1 MAEVIKQL
9 LKRLKIE
16 FVAVWCLVLLL
27 VVCYEVGL
35 FTEGIFVGD
44 VRMDYILTTI
54 GILLTIVMI
63 PLSLRLFNLNL
74 VKRISKLS
82 TFEALKSYR
91 RWSEVRL
98 SLLLVAALLNM
109 SIYYLTLNTTGLFCS
124 LMALLATFFC
134 IPTKERLFKE
144 LDLNDITI

>member
-27 VVCYEVGL
+27 VVCYEAGI
-35 FTEGIFVGD
+35 FTEGLFVGD
-44 VRMDYILTTI
+44 ARMDYILTTI

-74 VKRISKLS
+74 VKRITKLS

-98 SLLLVAALLNM
+98 ALLLVAALLNM

-134 IPTKERLFKE
+134 FPTKERLLKE

>member
-1 MAEVIKQL
+1 MVEVIKQL

-63 PLSLRLFNLNL
+63 PLSLRIFNLNL

-134 IPTKERLFKE
+134 IPTKERLLKE

>member
-1 MAEVIKQL
+1 M
-9 LKRLKIE
+9 
-16 FVAVWCLVLLL
+16 
-27 VVCYEVGL
+27 
-35 FTEGIFVGD
+35 GD

-54 GILLTIVMI
+54 GIMLTIVMI

-82 TFEALKSYR
+82 TFEALISYR

-98 SLLLVAALLNM
+98 ALLLVAALLNM

-134 IPTKERLFKE
+134 IPTKERLLKE

>member
-1 MAEVIKQL
+1 MVEVIKQL

-27 VVCYEVGL
+27 VVCYEAGI
-35 FTEGIFVGD
+35 FTEGVFVGD
-44 VRMDYILTTI
+44 ARMDYILTTI

-98 SLLLVAALLNM
+98 ALLLVAALLNM

-134 IPTKERLFKE
+134 IPTKERLLKE

>member
-27 VVCYEVGL
+27 VVCYETGIFSEGL
-35 FTEGIFVGD
+35 FVGD
-44 VRMDYILTTI
+44 ARMDYILTTI

-91 RWSEVRL
+91 RWSEVRMA
-98 SLLLVAALLNM
+98 LLLVAALLNM

-124 LMALLATFFC
+124 LMALLATLFC
-134 IPTKERLFKE
+134 IPTKERLLKE

>member
-1 MAEVIKQL
+1 MVEVIKQL

-27 VVCYEVGL
+27 VVCYEAGI
-35 FTEGIFVGD
+35 FTEGLFVGD
-44 VRMDYILTTI
+44 ARMDYILTTI

-98 SLLLVAALLNM
+98 ALLLVAALLNM

-134 IPTKERLFKE
+134 IPTKERLLKE

>member
-1 MAEVIKQL
+1 MVEVIKQL

-124 LMALLATFFC
+124 LMALLATLFC
-134 IPTKERLFKE
+134 IPSIERLLKE
-144 LDLNDITI
+144 LRIA

>member
-63 PLSLRLFNLNL
+63 PLSLRIFNLNL

-134 IPTKERLFKE
+134 IPTKERLLKE

>member
-27 VVCYEVGL
+27 VVCYEAGI
-35 FTEGIFVGD
+35 FTEGVFVGD
-44 VRMDYILTTI
+44 ARMDYILTTI

-98 SLLLVAALLNM
+98 ALLLVAALLNM

-134 IPTKERLFKE
+134 IPTKERLLKE

>member
-1 MAEVIKQL
+1 MVKVIKQL

-98 SLLLVAALLNM
+98 ALLLVAALLNM

-134 IPTKERLFKE
+134 IPTKERLLKE

>member
-91 RWSEVRL
+91 RWSGVRL

-134 IPTKERLFKE
+134 IPTKERLLKE

>member
-1 MAEVIKQL
+1 MVEVIKQL

-27 VVCYEVGL
+27 VVCYEAGI

-63 PLSLRLFNLNL
+63 PLSLRIFNLNL

-124 LMALLATFFC
+124 LMALLATLFC
-134 IPTKERLFKE
+134 IPSIERLLKE

>member
-82 TFEALKSYR
+82 TFEALISYR

-98 SLLLVAALLNM
+98 ALLLVAALLNM

-134 IPTKERLFKE
+134 IPTKERLLKE

>member
-27 VVCYEVGL
+27 VVCYEAGI
-35 FTEGIFVGD
+35 FTEGVFVGD
-44 VRMDYILTTI
+44 ARMDYILTTI

-124 LMALLATFFC
+124 LMALLATLFC
-134 IPTKERLFKE
+134 IPTKERLLKE

>member
-63 PLSLRLFNLNL
+63 PLSLRLQP
-74 VKRISKLS
+74 KLGE
-82 TFEALKSYR
+82 THL
-91 RWSEVRL
+91 
-98 SLLLVAALLNM
+98 
-109 SIYYLTLNTTGLFCS
+109 
-124 LMALLATFFC
+124 
-134 IPTKERLFKE
+134 
-144 LDLNDITI
+144 

>member
-27 VVCYEVGL
+27 VVCYETGIFSEGL
-35 FTEGIFVGD
+35 FVGD
-44 VRMDYILTTI
+44 ARMDYILTTI

-98 SLLLVAALLNM
+98 ALLLVAALLNM

-124 LMALLATFFC
+124 LMALLATLFC
-134 IPTKERLFKE
+134 IPTKERLLKE

>member
-98 SLLLVAALLNM
+98 ALLLVAALLNM

-124 LMALLATFFC
+124 LMALLATLFC
-134 IPTKERLFKE
+134 IPTKERLLKE

>member
-27 VVCYEVGL
+27 VVCYEAGI
-35 FTEGIFVGD
+35 FTEGVFVGD
-44 VRMDYILTTI
+44 ARMDYILTTI

-74 VKRISKLS
+74 VKRITKLS

-98 SLLLVAALLNM
+98 ALLLVAALLNM

-134 IPTKERLFKE
+134 IPTKERLLKE

>member
-1 MAEVIKQL
+1 MVEVIKQL

-35 FTEGIFVGD
+35 FTEGLFVGD
-44 VRMDYILTTI
+44 ARMDYILTTI

-63 PLSLRLFNLNL
+63 PLSLRIFNLNL

-98 SLLLVAALLNM
+98 SLSLVAALLNM

-124 LMALLATFFC
+124 LMALLATLFC
-134 IPTKERLFKE
+134 IPTKERLLKE

>member
-124 LMALLATFFC
+124 LMALLATLFC
-134 IPTKERLFKE
+134 IPTKERLLKE

>member
-98 SLLLVAALLNM
+98 ALLLVAALLNM

-134 IPTKERLFKE
+134 IPTKERLLKE

>member
-1 MAEVIKQL
+1 MVEVIKQL

-27 VVCYEVGL
+27 VVCYEAGI
-35 FTEGIFVGD
+35 FTEGVFVGD
-44 VRMDYILTTI
+44 ARMDYILTTI

-134 IPTKERLFKE
+134 IPTKERLLKE

>member
-1 MAEVIKQL
+1 MVEVIKQL

-27 VVCYEVGL
+27 VVCYETGIFSEGL
-35 FTEGIFVGD
+35 FVGD
-44 VRMDYILTTI
+44 ARMDYILTTI

-98 SLLLVAALLNM
+98 ALLLVAALLNM

-124 LMALLATFFC
+124 LMALLATLFC
-134 IPTKERLFKE
+134 IPTKERLLKE

>member
-1 MAEVIKQL
+1 MVEVIKQL

-27 VVCYEVGL
+27 VVCYEAGI
-35 FTEGIFVGD
+35 FSEGVFVGD

-124 LMALLATFFC
+124 LMALLATLFC
-134 IPTKERLFKE
+134 IPTKERLLKE

>member
-27 VVCYEVGL
+27 VVCYEAGI
-35 FTEGIFVGD
+35 FTEGVFVGD
-44 VRMDYILTTI
+44 ARMDYILTTI

-74 VKRISKLS
+74 VKCISKLS

-98 SLLLVAALLNM
+98 ALLLVAALLNM

-134 IPTKERLFKE
+134 IPTKERLLKE

>member
-1 MAEVIKQL
+1 MVEVIKQL

-27 VVCYEVGL
+27 VVCYEAGI
-35 FTEGIFVGD
+35 FTEGLFVGD
-44 VRMDYILTTI
+44 ARMDYILTTI

-98 SLLLVAALLNM
+98 ALLLVAALLNM

-124 LMALLATFFC
+124 LMALLATLFC
-134 IPTKERLFKE
+134 IPTKERLLKE

>member
-27 VVCYEVGL
+27 VVCYEAGI
-35 FTEGIFVGD
+35 FTEGVFVGD
-44 VRMDYILTTI
+44 ARMDYILTTI

-98 SLLLVAALLNM
+98 ALLLVAALLNM

-124 LMALLATFFC
+124 LMALLATLFC
-134 IPTKERLFKE
+134 IPTKERLLKE

>member
-1 MAEVIKQL
+1 MVEVIKQL

-27 VVCYEVGL
+27 VVCYEAGI

-63 PLSLRLFNLNL
+63 PLSLRIFNLNL

-134 IPTKERLFKE
+134 IPTKERLLKE

>member
-1 MAEVIKQL
+1 MVEVIKQL

-63 PLSLRLFNLNL
+63 PLSLRIFNLNL

-124 LMALLATFFC
+124 LMALLATLFC
-134 IPTKERLFKE
+134 IPSIERLLKE

>member
-27 VVCYEVGL
+27 VVCYEAGI

-63 PLSLRLFNLNL
+63 PLSLRIFNLNL

-124 LMALLATFFC
+124 LMALLATLFC
-134 IPTKERLFKE
+134 IPSIERLLKE

>member
-1 MAEVIKQL
+1 MVEVIKQL

-27 VVCYEVGL
+27 VVCYEAGI
-35 FTEGIFVGD
+35 FTEGVFVGD
-44 VRMDYILTTI
+44 ARMDYILTTI

-74 VKRISKLS
+74 VKRITKLS

-98 SLLLVAALLNM
+98 ALLLVAALLNM

-124 LMALLATFFC
+124 LMALLATLFC
-134 IPTKERLFKE
+134 IPTKERLLKE

>member
-74 VKRISKLS
+74 VKRITKLS

-98 SLLLVAALLNM
+98 ALLLVAALLNM

-124 LMALLATFFC
+124 LMALLATLFC
-134 IPTKERLFKE
+134 IPTKERLLKE

>member
-1 MAEVIKQL
+1 MVEVIKQL

-27 VVCYEVGL
+27 VVCYEAGI
-35 FTEGIFVGD
+35 FTEGLFVGD
-44 VRMDYILTTI
+44 ARMDYILTTI

-63 PLSLRLFNLNL
+63 PLSLRLFNLKL

-98 SLLLVAALLNM
+98 ALLLVAALLNM

-124 LMALLATFFC
+124 LMALLATLFC
-134 IPTKERLFKE
+134 IPTKERLLKE

>member
-27 VVCYEVGL
+27 VVCYEASI
-35 FTEGIFVGD
+35 FTEGLFVGD
-44 VRMDYILTTI
+44 ARMDYILTTI

-98 SLLLVAALLNM
+98 ALLLVAALLNM

-124 LMALLATFFC
+124 LMALLATLFC
-134 IPTKERLFKE
+134 IPTKERLLKE

>member
-27 VVCYEVGL
+27 VVCYEAGI
-35 FTEGIFVGD
+35 FTEGVFVGD

-82 TFEALKSYR
+82 TFEALISYR

-98 SLLLVAALLNM
+98 ALLLVAALLNM

-134 IPTKERLFKE
+134 IPTKERLLKE

>member
-1 MAEVIKQL
+1 MVEVIKQL

-27 VVCYEVGL
+27 VVCYEAGI
-35 FTEGIFVGD
+35 FTEGVFVGD
-44 VRMDYILTTI
+44 ARMDYILTTI

-63 PLSLRLFNLNL
+63 PLSLRIFNLNL

-134 IPTKERLFKE
+134 IPTKERLLKE

>member
-82 TFEALKSYR
+82 TFEALISYR

-98 SLLLVAALLNM
+98 ALLLVAALLNM

-124 LMALLATFFC
+124 LMALLATLFC
-134 IPTKERLFKE
+134 IPTKERLLKE